1 MEIISIVLIFVLGVL
16 YGRLLKS
23 TVNWL
28 NIDGFQIDKH
38 DLKMELFCIGSWYWG
53 AFALQPME
61 GTIFALLAGVLF
73 AVSWIDFHTYQ
84 IPLLFVIVGSVIVI
98 FGVISD
104 VVTLKSAI
112 YGVLVG
118 SVIPLT
124 LIGLTYLI
132 TKRQGMGYGDIQL
145 GFVCLI
151 WLGPVRM
158 ALTLFG
164 ASLLSLIPDKTSQT
178 IKLNSEAPNSVRAI
192 LTGPSQI
199 KHTKPSCISPY
210 PIPCLFVIKYV
221 SPIRVSG
228 ITEPTSTP

>member
-61 GTIFALLAGVLF
+61 GTIFALLSGILF
-73 AVSWIDFHTYQ
+73 AISWIDFHTYQ

-145 GFVCLI
+145 GFVLGI

-164 ASLLSLIPDKTSQT
+164 ASLLSLIVW
-178 IKLNSEAPNSVRAI
+178 LV
-192 LTGPSQI
+192 L
-199 KHTKPSCISPY
+199 
-210 PIPCLFVIKYV
+210 
-221 SPIRVSG
+221 SG
-228 ITEPTSTP
+228 IKGFERDRALPFAPYLAIAGLGTFIGSVYFPSLFHYLILH

>member
-61 GTIFALLAGVLF
+61 GTIFALLSGILF
-73 AVSWIDFHTYQ
+73 AISWIDFHTYQ

-98 FGVISD
+98 FGVISE

-145 GFVCLI
+145 GFVLGI

-164 ASLLSLIPDKTSQT
+164 ASLLSLIVW
-178 IKLNSEAPNSVRAI
+178 LV
-192 LTGPSQI
+192 L
-199 KHTKPSCISPY
+199 
-210 PIPCLFVIKYV
+210 
-221 SPIRVSG
+221 SG
-228 ITEPTSTP
+228 IKGFERDRALPFAPYLAIAGLGTFIGSVYFPSLFHYLILY

>member
-61 GTIFALLAGVLF
+61 GTIFALLSGILF
-73 AVSWIDFHTYQ
+73 AISWIDFHTYQ

-98 FGVISD
+98 FGVISG

-145 GFVCLI
+145 GFVLGI

-164 ASLLSLIPDKTSQT
+164 ASLLSLIVW
-178 IKLNSEAPNSVRAI
+178 LV
-192 LTGPSQI
+192 L
-199 KHTKPSCISPY
+199 
-210 PIPCLFVIKYV
+210 
-221 SPIRVSG
+221 SG
-228 ITEPTSTP
+228 IKGFERDRALPFAPYLAIAGLGTFIGSVYFPSLFHYLILY

>member
-1 MEIISIVLIFVLGVL
+1 MEIISIVIVFVLGVL

-61 GTIFALLAGVLF
+61 GTIFALLSGILF
-73 AVSWIDFHTYQ
+73 AISWIDFHTYQ

-145 GFVCLI
+145 GFVLGI

-164 ASLLSLIPDKTSQT
+164 ASLLSLIVW
-178 IKLNSEAPNSVRAI
+178 LI
-192 LTGPSQI
+192 L
-199 KHTKPSCISPY
+199 
-210 PIPCLFVIKYV
+210 
-221 SPIRVSG
+221 SG
-228 ITEPTSTP
+228 INGFERDRALPFAPYLAIVGLGTFIGSVYFPSLFHYLILY

>member
-28 NIDGFQIDKH
+28 NIDGFQIDRH

-61 GTIFALLAGVLF
+61 GTIFALLSGILF
-73 AVSWIDFHTYQ
+73 AISWIDFHTYQ

-124 LIGLTYLI
+124 LIGLIYLI

-145 GFVCLI
+145 GFVLGI

-164 ASLLSLIPDKTSQT
+164 ASLLSLIVW
-178 IKLNSEAPNSVRAI
+178 LV
-192 LTGPSQI
+192 L
-199 KHTKPSCISPY
+199 
-210 PIPCLFVIKYV
+210 
-221 SPIRVSG
+221 SG
-228 ITEPTSTP
+228 IKGFERDRALPFAPYLAIAALGTFIGSVYFPSLFHYLILY

>member
-1 MEIISIVLIFVLGVL
+1 MEIVPVALVSILGVL

-28 NIDGFQIDKH
+28 NIDGFQISQD
-38 DLKMELFCIGSWYWG
+38 DLKMELFCIGSWLWG
-53 AFALQPME
+53 SFTLQPLE
-61 GTIFALLAGVLF
+61 GTIFALLAGILF
-73 AVSWIDFHTYQ
+73 AISWIDFHTYQ
-84 IPLLFVIVGSVIVI
+84 IPLLFVIVGSIIVI
-98 FGVISD
+98 FGVLFD

-118 SVIPLT
+118 SVIPLA

-145 GFVCLI
+145 GFVLGI

-164 ASLLSLIPDKTSQT
+164 ASLLSLIVWLILSGVRGFERDRALPF
-178 IKLNSEAPNSVRAI
+178 APYLAIAGLGTFIGSVYFPSLFHYLI
-192 LTGPSQI
+192 L
-199 KHTKPSCISPY
+199 
-210 PIPCLFVIKYV
+210 
-221 SPIRVSG
+221 
-228 ITEPTSTP
+228 

>member
-61 GTIFALLAGVLF
+61 GTIFALLAGILF
-73 AVSWIDFHTYQ
+73 AISWIDFHTYQ

-98 FGVISD
+98 FGVISGL
-104 VVTLKSAI
+104 VTLKSAI

-124 LIGLTYLI
+124 LIGLIYLI

-145 GFVCLI
+145 GFVLGI

-164 ASLLSLIPDKTSQT
+164 ASLLSLIVW
-178 IKLNSEAPNSVRAI
+178 LV
-192 LTGPSQI
+192 L
-199 KHTKPSCISPY
+199 
-210 PIPCLFVIKYV
+210 
-221 SPIRVSG
+221 SG
-228 ITEPTSTP
+228 IKGFERDRALPFAPYLAIAGLGTFIGSVYFPSLFHYLILY

>member
-61 GTIFALLAGVLF
+61 GTIFALLSGILF
-73 AVSWIDFHTYQ
+73 AISWIDFHTYQ

-145 GFVCLI
+145 GFVLGI

-164 ASLLSLIPDKTSQT
+164 ASLLSLIVWLILSAINGFQRDRALPF
-178 IKLNSEAPNSVRAI
+178 APYLVIAGLGTFIGSVYF
-192 LTGPSQI
+192 PS
-199 KHTKPSCISPY
+199 
-210 PIPCLFVIKYV
+210 LFHYLIVY
-221 SPIRVSG
+221 
-228 ITEPTSTP
+228 